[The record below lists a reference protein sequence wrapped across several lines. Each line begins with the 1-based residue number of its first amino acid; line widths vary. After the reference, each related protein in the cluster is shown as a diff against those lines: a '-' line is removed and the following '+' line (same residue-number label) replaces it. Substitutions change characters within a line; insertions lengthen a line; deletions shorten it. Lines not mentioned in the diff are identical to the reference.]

1 MCLLPGT
8 ISLSQTNSNHSTRI
22 IWILQPISP
31 WQRVA
36 IAGMSRTTATNTPP
50 KGFSILQPTLGAPLS
65 WMPAVGTKELDQL
78 LNAYLP
84 GPGSA
89 QEKRAAVSIDFFEH
103 ANRTG
108 ESFKYYAVTTAAV
121 SSPASSAS
129 ASPAISDLTYS
140 GSSPSQASTPASNMA
155 RTTSRRPSAKPETT
169 NSSHLPGMKILTMD
183 GQDVTTS
190 VSSRGCKTK
199 EQREHA
205 HLMRV
210 LKACD
215 ACKKKKIRCD
225 PSHKRRATSQAKA
238 ETTTKPAAKKARKA
252 PPTPASQAAA
262 FTPAPE
268 ASFEIDLNAFD
279 ALPSVDESWDE
290 FLSWNDAAINEPIP
304 QDFYSAVPQGFDF
317 FFGQDSQFSPAV
329 SGSSGSFDSPA
340 QPLTPVNSNVLAQTD
355 FAAFNDDSTL
365 AFLQASGQ
373 EPVLPYL
380 DPSIAHGSNYV
391 DFNLYSPASSFI
403 DEEPQKLKAGH
414 KRKASALQTESA
426 AGSNAT
432 SPGSLH
438 ESLSSTGLVHAQQWG
453 FDPSV
458 SATSSPQSPES
469 RVPGTQD
476 EVVGGGIGGG
486 QRPYHAND
494 TGHNSAR
501 AVVATRQQALQPQR
515 AGVAGNSP
523 VIAPTVSLE
532 GRERNTLLPHGLGLG
547 IAASTTVSAPV
558 SPRVLGPQTVVQQG
572 IIPVGGNAQEQ
583 SRTVSLT
590 VSCPPSPLSWDSRK
604 LTLAPKKD
612 LHIMDSSRST
622 SRQSHSRPTAALP
635 VSTAVVA
642 SSPAGQGEASHQQ
655 GGLSPAGGVA
665 LPVGRLQRP
674 VPVEVATSGST
685 PAARIVSASRDTTQT
700 PVCGSGF
707 NHGPVI
713 CLSDTTAAAPSASS
727 STGGLVPSSRLPSQ
741 GHGLGQEGQVLHDVT
756 APATA
761 ASSSPQRLAVNPT
774 QSPVRQLPG
783 RLAATTMVVAMPTSS
798 LVVSGLLSVSILMLL
813 LMTVAFTTSSLLQL
827 QLQTQAHT
835 ISAIIAHV
843 LPPSSLHSPSILCI
857 FSSLLYALSAST
869 SHNRALPI
877 WKGNAVDSARSVPGR
892 RCRDRSAWTGF
903 ARVPMACF

>member
-1 MCLLPGT
+1 
-8 ISLSQTNSNHSTRI
+8 
-22 IWILQPISP
+22 
-31 WQRVA
+31 
-36 IAGMSRTTATNTPP
+36 
-50 KGFSILQPTLGAPLS
+50 
-65 WMPAVGTKELDQL
+65 MPRVGTKELDQL

-140 GSSPSQASTPASNMA
+140 GSSPSQASTPAPSMA

-169 NSSHLPGMKILTMD
+169 NSSQLPGMKILTMD

-238 ETTTKPAAKKARKA
+238 ETAAKPAAKKARKA

-365 AFLQASGQ
+365 AFLQAGGQ

-414 KRKASALQTESA
+414 KRKASALQTEST

-432 SPGSLH
+432 SPSSLH
-438 ESLSSTGLVHAQQWG
+438 ESLSSTGLAHAQQWR
-453 FDPSV
+453 FDHSV

-469 RVPGTQD
+469 RVPGAQD
-476 EVVGGGIGGG
+476 EIVGGGIGGG
-486 QRPYHAND
+486 QRPLHAND
-494 TGHNSAR
+494 AGHNCVR
-501 AVVATRQQALQPQR
+501 AVVATRPQALQPQR
-515 AGVAGNSP
+515 AGVADNSP
-523 VIAPTVSLE
+523 MIASTVSLE

-547 IAASTTVSAPV
+547 IAASTASGPV
-558 SPRVLGPQTVVQQG
+558 SPRVLGSQTVVQQG

-590 VSCPPSPLSWDSRK
+590 VSRPASPLSWHFRK
-604 LTLAPKKD
+604 LTLAQKKD

-622 SRQSHSRPTAALP
+622 SRQSHSAPTAALP
-635 VSTAVVA
+635 VSPAVVA
-642 SSPAGQGEASHQQ
+642 SSPVRQGEASHQQ
-655 GGLSPAGGVA
+655 GDLSPAGGVA
-665 LPVGRLQRP
+665 LPVGGLHRP
-674 VPVEVATSGST
+674 VPLDGAASGASPNAPVA
-685 PAARIVSASRDTTQT
+685 SASRDTTQIT
-700 PVCGSGF
+700 AWGSGF
-707 NHGPVI
+707 NHRPVI
-713 CLSDTTAAAPSASS
+713 CLSDTTAAAPSASP
-727 STGGLVPSSRLPSQ
+727 STGGLVSSSMLPSQ
-741 GHGLGQEGQVLHDVT
+741 GHGLGQEGQVLHGVT

-761 ASSSPQRLAVNPT
+761 ASSSPQRHAVNPT
-774 QSPVRQLPG
+774 QSPVQQLPG
-783 RLAATTMVVAMPTSS
+783 RLAATIMVVAMPTSS

-813 LMTVAFTTSSLLQL
+813 LMTVAFTTPSLLQP

-835 ISAIIAHV
+835 ISAIIAHL
-843 LPPSSLHSPSILCI
+843 LPPSSLRSSFILCI

-869 SHNRALPI
+869 SHNRAFPKG
-877 WKGNAVDSARSVPGR
+877 KGNAVGSARSMVGR
-892 RCRDRSAWTGF
+892 RCRDRSARTGF
-903 ARVPMACF
+903 ACVPMACF